1 LIKEEARRL
10 GFILAGVTVPSPPEH
25 VPVLEAWLARGRHGT
40 MSYMSDERS
49 RICRADPRRLM
60 PECNSII
67 VLAAPYSKPGSRTAE
82 RESEAGEVRGM
93 VAAYAWGDD
102 YHEVL
107 SDRMRELVEFIEGR
121 VGRPIA
127 SRRFTD
133 SAPILERELAQRAGL
148 GWIGKNTCLINPRL
162 GSYVLLAEVLV
173 DLELKPDVPVT
184 TDHCGSC
191 TRCIDACPTDC
202 IVPDRTI
209 DARRCISYLTIELKG
224 SISVELRP
232 KIGGWIFG
240 CDICQMVCPWN
251 RFAPPQGDRDFG
263 GDTGLAAPLLQ
274 DELKRSPDEFKLRFR
289 RSPIR
294 RAKPAGYLRNLA
306 VAAGNSSDR
315 RLLPIL
321 RAAAAD
327 GDPVLQEHCEWAIH
341 KITDREAAR
350 E

>member
-1 LIKEEARRL
+1 
-10 GFILAGVTVPSPPEH
+10 
-25 VPVLEAWLARGRHGT
+25 
-40 MSYMSDERS
+40 
-49 RICRADPRRLM
+49 
-60 PECNSII
+60 
-67 VLAAPYSKPGSRTAE
+67 
-82 RESEAGEVRGM
+82 
-93 VAAYAWGDD
+93 
-102 YHEVL
+102 
-107 SDRMRELVEFIEGR
+107 
-121 VGRPIA
+121 
-127 SRRFTD
+127 
-133 SAPILERELAQRAGL
+133 
-148 GWIGKNTCLINPRL
+148 
-162 GSYVLLAEVLV
+162 
-173 DLELKPDVPVT
+173 
-184 TDHCGSC
+184 
-191 TRCIDACPTDC
+191 
-202 IVPDRTI
+202 
-209 DARRCISYLTIELKG
+209 
-224 SISVELRP
+224 LRP